1 MQHSEIVI
9 QNKILIQG
17 SNFGN
22 IRSGDLLCVTVS
34 CNGKS
39 FRFIRP
45 AKTDICRLIDSLVDK
60 GKPMWITV
68 YPHEQLSAFEI
79 LQHNRVG
86 NVFSMIYI

>member
-1 MQHSEIVI
+1 MQHTEIVI
-9 QNKILIQG
+9 QNKILIQD
-17 SNFGN
+17 SNFRNNGT
-22 IRSGDLLCVTVS
+22 DLLCVTVS

-45 AKTDICRLIDSLVDK
+45 AKTDICRLMDSLVDK

-68 YPHEQLSAFEI
+68 YPHENLSAFEI

-86 NVFSMIYI
+86 NVFGMIYI

>member
-1 MQHSEIVI
+1 MQHKEMVI

-22 IRSGDLLCVTVS
+22 TRNDDSLCVTVS

-39 FRFIRP
+39 FRFIRS
-45 AKTDICRLIDSLVDK
+45 AKTDIGRIMDSLIEK
-60 GKPMWITV
+60 GKPTWITV
-68 YPHEQLSAFEI
+68 YPHDRLSAYEI

-86 NVFSMIYI
+86 NVFSIIYI